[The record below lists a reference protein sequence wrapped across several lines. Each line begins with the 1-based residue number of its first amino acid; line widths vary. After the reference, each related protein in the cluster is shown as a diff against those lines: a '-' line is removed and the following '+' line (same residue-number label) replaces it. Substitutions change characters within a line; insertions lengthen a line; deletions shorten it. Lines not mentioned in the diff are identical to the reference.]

1 MARNHAHRGFSVVGF
16 IVKMALVVL
25 LSVSGAVLAMRW
37 YPPPTSAFMLRAEFE
52 AWREGRVDFNL
63 RQQWVGLSKIS
74 PAAGQAVLAAEDQ
87 SFIRHHGFNFKAIAQ
102 AFKRN
107 QNSKRI
113 RGGSTLSQQA
123 AKNLFLYPQ
132 RNFFRKS
139 LEAGLTILLELLWDK
154 PRILEV
160 YLNIVQFGDGIYG
173 VEAASQAFF
182 KKSAA
187 RLEPSEAALLAA
199 VLPNPLKLRADS
211 PSAYVLKRR
220 EWILRQMRQLGE
232 ESIIHPNFTQRSSE
246 MYRLYIPM
254 LPRVIMTSLSRPVML
269 GCSTSK
275 WVMASFTSSTKSWW
289 STLKPV

>member
-1 MARNHAHRGFSVVGF
+1 MAKNNAHGRFSVGGF
-16 IVKMALVVL
+16 IVKMALVIL
-25 LSVSGAVLAMRW
+25 LLVAGTVLAMRW
-37 YPPPTSAFMLRAEFE
+37 FPPPTSAFMLRAKFE
-52 AWREGRVDFNL
+52 AWHEGSVNFNL

-74 PAAGQAVLAAEDQ
+74 PAAGLAVLAAEDQ

-107 QNSKRI
+107 QNSKHI
-113 RGGSTLSQQA
+113 RGGSTLSQQT

-139 LEAGLTILLELLWDK
+139 LEAGLTILLELLWGK

-173 VEAASQAFF
+173 VEAASWAFF
-182 KKSAA
+182 GKPAL
-187 RLEPSEAALLAA
+187 RLEPGEAALLAA
-199 VLPNPLKLRADS
+199 VLPNPLKLRADN

-232 ESIIHPNFTQRSSE
+232 DYYPPELHPATAF
-246 MYRLYIPM
+246 
-254 LPRVIMTSLSRPVML
+254 
-269 GCSTSK
+269 STSK
-275 WVMASFTSSTKSWW
+275 RI
-289 STLKPV
+289 